1 MHWIIKVVN
10 KGPNGAVGV
19 YVKDVLPSS
28 TKFVS
33 YTVSKGSF
41 DKTTGVWTIGDLAKG
56 EEVTLI
62 ITCKVL
68 SAGSIT
74 NMAVVKSSTKDIN
87 TSNNK
92 DNATINVAKKHIPNP
107 PKPKLT
113 NLSLKTGNPLVVLL
127 IAFITMCGGIGL
139 RRRKE

>member
-10 KGPNGAVGV
+10 KGPNGAVDV
-19 YVKDVLPSS
+19 FVKDVLPVN

-33 YTVSKGSF
+33 FTSSKGSF
-41 DKTTGVWTIGDLAKG
+41 DKTKGVWTIGDLAKG

-74 NMAVVKSSTKDIN
+74 NKAVVNSHTKDLN

-92 DNATINVAKKHIPNP
+92 DNATIEVANKHVPNP
-107 PKPKLT
+107 HKPNML

-127 IAFITMCGGIGL
+127 IAFITIFGSLGL
-139 RRRKE
+139 RCRKE